1 MNYPFRDK
9 ADLKT
14 VEPGVIRVINANKNT
29 VESFSELADEAFNYF
44 RSNITTSWDSYL
56 QQKSDD
62 INSELLG
69 RDSNKEE
76 QLNNFIKD
84 DSVSKHTFTSPET
97 ITVLSDNDVGE
108 KIRSLNLKQKELFD
122 KERYLTLSIIGKN
135 YIPFLNLLLKASTS
149 TIPLIPLVW

>member
-1 MNYPFRDK
+1 MTEKIYLET
-9 ADLKT
+9 LKSVLGRLILHYSPSGIKQILT

-29 VESFSELADEAFNYF
+29 IESFSELADEGFYYF

-108 KIRSLNLKQKELFD
+108 KIRSLNLKQKEIFD
-122 KERYLTLSIIGKN
+122 
-135 YIPFLNLLLKASTS
+135 
-149 TIPLIPLVW
+149 